1 MHLLYARF
9 WHKVLFDCGYVSTK
23 EPFQKLFN
31 QGMILAHSY
40 QDAQGKYY
48 SPADAKDV
56 DLQKG
61 KAVHKESGA
70 VLEVQIEKMSKSKM
84 NVVDPLDVIADY
96 GADALRLYELFMG
109 PLEQVKPWQMAGV
122 EGVYRFLGRT
132 WRLVVDDHE
141 DVSVDTLSRK
151 ITDAPETSE
160 PALQRML
167 HKTIKKVL
175 EDTTALRFNTAI
187 AQMMTFVNEATSSTT
202 LPRELL
208 LTFCKV
214 LSPYASH
221 LAEEL
226 WERLGGQ
233 GCVCQQPWPM
243 HDEALTVD
251 DTVTLGVQINGKRRD
266 EITVARDASDADVQQ
281 IALASAAVQKFMEG
295 KPARKVIVVKGRLV
309 NIVL

>member
-1 MHLLYARF
+1 MELRRER
-9 WHKVLFDCGYVSTK
+9 TRNEK
-23 EPFQKLFN
+23 ETRERL
-31 QGMILAHSY
+31 G
-40 QDAQGKYY
+40 
-48 SPADAKDV
+48 
-56 DLQKG
+56 
-61 KAVHKESGA
+61 
-70 VLEVQIEKMSKSKM
+70 
-84 NVVDPLDVIADY
+84 LDVFFFILDLLHSPLSLSHPHPHSAPPPPLSLFTHTQGTYAKVKY
-96 GADALRLYELFMG
+96 GRHAETGEEVAVKIMRKDRVLG
-109 PLEQVKPWQMAGV
+109 P
-122 EGVYRFLGRT
+122 
-132 WRLVVDDHE
+132 
-141 DVSVDTLSRK
+141 
-151 ITDAPETSE
+151 
-160 PALQRML
+160 
-167 HKTIKKVL
+167 
-175 EDTTALRFNTAI
+175 
-187 AQMMTFVNEATSSTT
+187 EATSSTT